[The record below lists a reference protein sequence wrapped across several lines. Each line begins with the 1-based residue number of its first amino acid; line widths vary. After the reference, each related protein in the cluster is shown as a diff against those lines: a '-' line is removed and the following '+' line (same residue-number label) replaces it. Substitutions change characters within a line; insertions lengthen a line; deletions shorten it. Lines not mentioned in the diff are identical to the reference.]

1 MLSIRWGKLIT
12 ATDHLSISIYRT
24 RHNMDVT
31 LFCIANSIIFRMLL
45 ARLRLQRMDLR
56 EVIFSYAQHM
66 FPNIDYGAELETSN

>member
-1 MLSIRWGKLIT
+1 
-12 ATDHLSISIYRT
+12 
-24 RHNMDVT
+24 MDVT
-31 LFCIANSIIFRMLL
+31 LFCIAHSIIFRMLL